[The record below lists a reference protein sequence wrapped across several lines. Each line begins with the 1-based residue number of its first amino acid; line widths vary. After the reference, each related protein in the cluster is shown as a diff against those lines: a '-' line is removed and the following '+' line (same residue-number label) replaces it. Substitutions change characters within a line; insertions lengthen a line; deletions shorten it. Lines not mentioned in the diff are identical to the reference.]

1 MLFIGFAKVD
11 TLIGQVEFYIMYIK
25 TLFLLSLADMDKL
38 RVYFNNFT
46 NSLVTI
52 TGYRILVV

>member
-1 MLFIGFAKVD
+1 
-11 TLIGQVEFYIMYIK
+11 MYTK

-46 NSLVTI
+46 NFVVTL
-52 TGYRILVV
+52 TGSILVVRRFSYSFLL